1 MLRYSFLAAM
11 VCLLTSSTFAPADQV
26 RGVVT
31 KVDPQTG
38 QIVIEAR
45 GIGVRGTVLTFT
57 LGKDAPVTFI
67 GNKPAD
73 LKDIPVGKNVQIS
86 YETQDGKRIALGVRI
101 TALKPG
107 ELGAGL
113 GGNLLPSI
121 GGGAAPKM
129 EAAGLTG
136 KLRRVAYT
144 EREIVLAMGSGD
156 NETYVSL
163 PVADDAKITRDD
175 KAIKFD
181 DLKEDEV
188 AVVTT
193 AMKDNRKVAVA
204 VQTGKVSAAP
214 VAAAA
219 GDETSTVTRIR
230 QILKIADV
238 ILELAEKNEKK

>member
-11 VCLLTSSTFAPADQV
+11 VCLLTSSTFASADQV

-67 GNKPAD
+67 GNKPAG
-73 LKDIPVGKNVQIS
+73 LKDIPVGKNVQIT
-86 YETQDGKRIALGVRI
+86 YETQDGKRIAMGVRI

-113 GGNLLPSI
+113 GGNLLPSV
-121 GGGAAPKM
+121 GAAPKM
-129 EAAGLTG
+129 DAAALSG

-204 VQTGKVSAAP
+204 VHTGKVSAAP

-238 ILELAEKNEKK
+238 ILELAEKSEKK